1 MHTKNK
7 NNITSYNAYIRGVN
21 TCVLYNSSINCTPMS
36 IPYKNIFIY
45 VCTKRHLIIEA
56 LLY

>member
-7 NNITSYNAYIRGVN
+7 NNITSYNAYIHGVN
-21 TCVLYNSSINCTPMS
+21 IYVLYNSSINFTPMS
-36 IPYKNIFIY
+36 IPYKNIY